1 MSHSLISLKAA
12 IVIVAV
18 LGVLYMGMDIRASR
32 EEIARLRANNDALM
46 GDIER
51 YRVRDS
57 LSGARVES
65 LELTLR
71 EFERYRAEDAALI
84 KDLRGRN
91 RDLAAVNKAQSETIV
106 ELMAVGRDTI
116 IIRDSIP
123 IPATAFHCGDR
134 WYDFD
139 GIVADG
145 VLTGEMRSRDSL
157 VIVESVKYRRF
168 LGFLWK
174 THRIESRWMDCV
186 SKNPHTTIL
195 DVEHIIINN

>member
-1 MSHSLISLKAA
+1 MHRYLLRILLFSI
-12 IVIVAV
+12 IGIIFIWV
-18 LGVLYMGMDIRASR
+18 GNYTTQG
-32 EEIARLRANNDALM
+32 EIMRLRANNAALL

-84 KDLRGRN
+84 KDLRWRN

-186 SKNPHTTIL
+186 SKNPHTKIL
-195 DVEHIIINN
+195 DIEHIIINN